1 MAYESLT
8 REAYQNNIDIYE
20 KPLKPR
26 VKGLYSDNIIWINKH
41 IETKAEKI
49 CVLAEE
55 LGHYHTSFG
64 NILDQSKINNRK
76 QEKMA
81 RRWPWNKLI
90 TPKKLIL
97 AFKDG
102 CRSKHEIAEY
112 LNITEPFLEE
122 GIIFYREKYGTQM
135 QVDNNYIL
143 YLDPLAVY
151 EIIE

>member
-81 RRWPWNKLI
+81 RRWAWNKLI